1 MANEKNLIQNSKR
14 TPSERRENAKKAGKA
29 SGKARRNKKL
39 LKDCMLDLLD
49 LPVSQQKQWNKLAR
63 MGIDPEDIDNRALLT
78 TALFMR
84 AVETGDVSAFK
95 EIRDLI
101 GENNKNTDDDINK
114 LDEVLAK
121 IGGNI

>member
-1 MANEKNLIQNSKR
+1 MANEKNLIPQAHVLTVEEQSAGGKKSAETKR
-14 TPSERRENAKKAGKA
+14 NR
-29 SGKARRNKKL
+29 KL

-49 LPVSQQKQWNKLAR
+49 LPVSQRKKWNKLAR
-63 MGIDPEDIDNRALLT
+63 MGIDPEKIDNRALLT
-78 TALFMR
+78 TALFLR
-84 AVETGDVSAFK
+84 AVETGDVNAFK

-101 GENNKNTDDDINK
+101 GENNKNNDDDLKK